1 METVRS
7 APASG
12 PDRPNEEATFTKWMV
27 GDGPDMAGIVGG
39 AVGDGTYSGKV
50 LEYSPGPTQ
59 VITARYSFHGAE
71 RSFSALVQVE
81 QTDLDANILGVIT
94 DGWRKGDLVRGG
106 YRQVQCQHDGVTTD
120 CWQGS
125 ITVVRN

>member
-1 METVRS
+1 MDTMRN
-7 APASG
+7 APAAGLERST
-12 PDRPNEEATFTKWMV
+12 EEATSTKWMV

-59 VITARYSFHGAE
+59 VITARYKFHGAE
-71 RSFSALVQVE
+71 RSFTALVQAE
-81 QTDLDANILGVIT
+81 QTGLDANISGIVT
-94 DGWRKGDLVRGG
+94 DGWRKGDLVLGG
-106 YRQVQCQHDGVTTD
+106 YREVQCEHDGVTTD

-125 ITVVRN
+125 ISVVGD